1 MARRKA
7 PWWMYVLAGVFVL
20 TYCFNLWVDAF
31 APRSA
36 GFSTVWFSTLEIAR
50 VEPGSPIAQAGVRRG
65 DVIEAAD
72 GHILTHKF
80 DWGAARMQFE
90 LHRPVDLQVRRGS
103 QRLHVQMVID
113 SPAWRTWGR
122 RAYAGLAA
130 IRGSQLFL
138 LALALLVAFS
148 RPEHVTARLLAL
160 MFAAMAVF
168 NPLPQYGWAAMARRV
183 PALLGLPMTVASAS
197 GVLGPSLWV
206 LFFALFP
213 RPSVHR
219 RWLWAILLGPGVLS
233 IPVLA
238 WAVEMVYAPAR
249 SFGMSL
255 TLLAWWLF
263 LAMAQDFAGVAL
275 LFRSYFRAED
285 INDRRR
291 LRTLL
296 IATCV
301 GLPAALLTLWPLP
314 DPWPLVGG
322 VMFVICPAAFAY
334 ALLKQRM
341 FDIAVIIRQGLQYA
355 LARNV
360 IVFAVPASIALLVL
374 DLVLHRQQT
383 LAQVIADRGW
393 FYAAVGVLAVLA
405 YRKHDS
411 WLQALDRRFFRERY
425 NAQQLLREVVDS
437 VRQAAGF
444 AQEAPKVTARI
455 EAALHAE
462 FAALLVREARQP
474 SYVVIASSPA
484 GSAPPALAAE
494 SKILALMRL
503 LGKPLDVA
511 RADSSWLGQQLPP
524 EDTRFL
530 RESRLELLV
539 PIALAPDGKEAL
551 LALGR
556 KRSEEPY
563 SGEDMELLQ
572 AIASALTLLIERAAA
587 PAYSGRFAE
596 CPQCGSVYDSGTSR
610 CDSDKAALALAAFP
624 RTLAGRYRLQKRLG
638 HGGMGTVYRATDTAL
653 ERDVALKMIRED
665 LVANPEAAERF
676 RREAKAAAAITH
688 PNLVTLYDFAVDE
701 GNRAFLVMELLS
713 GRTLRAE
720 LQQGA
725 MPCER
730 MLEIIAGICAGL
742 AVAHERGLVHRD
754 LKPENVFL
762 AAAQGQDVP
771 KLLDFGLAKFLGP
784 SVSTTQDFTVDTG
797 TGVLVGTPQYM
808 PPEQLKGEAVL
819 PGWDLWALAIMTYE
833 MITGAYPFAGAN
845 SVAALHN
852 AVLSGQFT
860 EVRSHVPHAPPS
872 WQEFFARSLSPDS
885 SRRPASAREFAAECG
900 RVFAKSKAQRA

>member
-1 MARRKA
+1 
-7 PWWMYVLAGVFVL
+7 MYAVAAVFVL

-36 GFSTVWFSTLEIAR
+36 GFSTVVFGSLEIAS
-50 VEPGSPIAQAGVRRG
+50 VEPNGPMAQASVRRG

-72 GHILTHKF
+72 GHTLTHIF

-103 QRLHVQMVID
+103 ERLHVQMVID
-113 SPAWRTWGR
+113 SPAWRTWDR
-122 RAYAGLAA
+122 RAYVVLIA
-130 IRGSQLFL
+130 IRGSQLFC

-148 RPEHVTARLLAL
+148 RPDHLTARLLAL
-160 MFAAMAVF
+160 MFAVIAAF
-168 NPLPQYGWAAMARRV
+168 NPIPQYGWAAMARHL
-183 PALLGLPMTVASAS
+183 PAPLALPMTLASAS
-197 GVLGPSLWV
+197 GVLGPILWV
-206 LFFALFP
+206 VFFGVFP

-219 RWLWAILLGPGVLS
+219 RWLWAVLLAPGVLS

-238 WAVEMVYAPAR
+238 WAVEMVYAPTRA
-249 SFGMSL
+249 FGISW
-255 TLLAWWLF
+255 TLLASYFF
-263 LAMAQDFAGVAL
+263 LGLAQDCAGVAL

-285 INDRRR
+285 VNDRRR

-314 DPWPLVGG
+314 DPWPLLGAVL
-322 VMFVICPAAFAY
+322 FVICPAAFAY

-341 FDIAVIIRQGLQYA
+341 FDIALIIRQGLQYA

-383 LAQVIADRGW
+383 LAQVIASRGW
-393 FYAAVGVLAVLA
+393 FYAVVGVLAVLA
-405 YRKHDS
+405 YRKHDQ
-411 WLQALDRRFFRERY
+411 WLGALDRRFFRERY

-444 AQEAPKVTARI
+444 AQEAPRVTARI

-462 FAALLVREARQP
+462 FVALLVREPRQP
-474 SYVVIASSPA
+474 SYSVIASSPA
-484 GSAPPALAAE
+484 GSAPPALLAE

-503 LGKPLDVA
+503 LGKPLDVS

-539 PIALAPDGKEAL
+539 PVSIAADRKEAL

-563 SGEDMELLQ
+563 SGEDVELLQ

-587 PAYSGRFAE
+587 PAYSGRFEE
-596 CPQCGSVYDSGTSR
+596 CPQCGSLYDSGTSR
-610 CDSDKAALALAAFP
+610 CENEGAALTGAAFP

-638 HGGMGTVYRATDTAL
+638 RGGMGTVYRATDTAL
-653 ERDVALKMIRED
+653 EREVALKMIRED

-688 PNLVTLYDFAVDE
+688 ANLVTLYDFAVDE

-720 LQQGA
+720 LQRQGA
-725 MPCER
+725 MPRER

-762 AAAQGQDVP
+762 APAQGSDVP

-784 SVSTTQDFTVDTG
+784 SASTTQEFTVDTG
-797 TGVLVGTPQYM
+797 KGMLVGTPQYM
-808 PPEQLKGEAVL
+808 PPEQLKGEAVS

-900 RVFAKSKAQRA
+900 RVFVKSKAQRA